1 MRLGDFI
8 DANREE
14 VIERW
19 EQNATGR
26 LQLDLE
32 TSQLRNNL
40 PEFID
45 DVAEALR
52 SESDRCRNAH
62 SARTHGQHRMKIG
75 VDIGRLTEE
84 MTLVGETVAEL
95 ARDRGYVISSDELL
109 AMMNAIGQGAAASVS
124 AYAELRDKQLAD
136 QAAQHFSFIAHEIRN
151 PLHNASLAAQ
161 TLQFS
166 PEEERSE
173 WLKRLN
179 RSLEQLAELVD
190 DALVEARLYGEPR
203 LRLKKLSARKLLE
216 EVLREFAPQTAEREQ
231 TLELA
236 ADDFVLEG
244 DHAILLSALSNLVKN
259 AIKFTPD
266 GGRIEIHA
274 RRAGDT
280 ASFTVTDQCG
290 GIAEKLVPR
299 LFQKFVQAAPSKG
312 GSGLGLVIVRQAA
325 RAHRGTA
332 RVDNRPGKNCSFV
345 LELPLS
351 QGKGAAS

>member
-1 MRLGDFI
+1 MRLGNFI
-8 DANREE
+8 NANREE

-19 EQNATGR
+19 ERNATNR
-26 LQLDLE
+26 LHLDLE
-32 TSQLRNNL
+32 TSQLRDNL

-52 SESDRCRNAH
+52 SESDRCRDAR
-62 SARTHGQHRMKIG
+62 SARIHGRHRMKIG

-84 MTLVGETVAEL
+84 MTLVGETVAEV
-95 ARDRGYVISSDELL
+95 ARDKGYAISNDELL
-109 AMMNAIGQGAAASVS
+109 AMMSAIGQGAAASVS
-124 AYAELRDKQLAD
+124 AYAERRDQQLAD

-151 PLHNASLAAQ
+151 PLHNANLAA
-161 TLQFS
+161 
-166 PEEERSE
+166 
-173 WLKRLN
+173 
-179 RSLEQLAELVD
+179 RSLEVSPEAGRNECLARLKHSLNQLAELVD

-203 LRLKKLSARKLLE
+203 LRLKKLGARKLLE
-216 EVLREFAPQTAEREQ
+216 KVLREFAPQAAEREQ

-244 DHAILLSALSNLVKN
+244 DRTILLSALSNLVKN

-266 GGRIEIHA
+266 GGRIEVRA
-274 RRAGDT
+274 RSAGET

-290 GIAEKLVPR
+290 GIPEKLVPR
-299 LFQKFVQAAPSKG
+299 LFQEFVQATPSKG

-332 RVDNRPGKNCSFV
+332 RVDNRPGQNCTFV

-351 QGKGAAS
+351 QDKSGA